1 MVRLW
6 WLSLLLLAG
15 CAGRTP
21 APVVERGGP
30 TTVVERG
37 AAATGA
43 PAASA
48 GATAAPATVP
58 AGFYVVKKGDTLY
71 RIAHDH
77 GQDPKEVA
85 AWNNLENSGRIEVG
99 QQLRVAPPESV
110 AVVKP
115 VALPGALVPVPE
127 SPAPLVAKSGD
138 SVKHEPR
145 GGKIAYSE
153 QAMAQAK
160 AMEGGAAAKVEPA
173 AAKPPEK
180 PVVPVPPPVA
190 ATGDDAIDWVW
201 PVPGKVL
208 TQFVEG
214 AAGKESNKGVDITAK
229 PGESVLAAAGGKVV
243 YVGNSLRGYGNL
255 VIVRH
260 NATYLSAYAHNSKIL
275 VKEGQVVNRAQKIA
289 EAGSSDA
296 DQPKL
301 HFEIR
306 RLGKPVDPLKYLPA
320 R

>member
-1 MVRLW
+1 MMRLCW
-6 WLSLLLLAG
+6 ISLMLLLAG
-15 CAGRTP
+15 CAGRAP

-37 AAATGA
+37 AGAAGVA
-43 PAASA
+43 PVPAA
-48 GATAAPATVP
+48 GAAAAAAVP
-58 AGFYVVKKGDTLY
+58 AGYYVVKKGDTLF

-85 AWNNLENSGRIEVG
+85 AWNSLENSARIEVG

-115 VALPGALVPVPE
+115 VALPGAVVLVPE
-127 SPAPLVAKSGD
+127 GQPAVAAKSGD
-138 SVKHEPR
+138 LVKHDPR
-145 GGKIAYSE
+145 GGKVAYSD
-153 QAMAQAK
+153 QALAQVK
-160 AMEGGAAAKVEPA
+160 AMEGGAAAEPA
-173 AAKPPEK
+173 AAKPAEQPA
-180 PVVPVPPPVA
+180 VPVPPPVA
-190 ATGDDAIDWVW
+190 ATGDDALNWMW
-201 PVPGKVL
+201 PVSGKVL

-214 AAGKESNKGVDITAK
+214 GAGKESNKGVDIGARL
-229 PGESVLAAAGGKVV
+229 GEPVLAAAGGKIV
-243 YVGNSLRGYGNL
+243 YVGSGLRGYGNL

-275 VKEGQVVNRAQKIA
+275 VKEGQTVNRAQKIA
-289 EAGSSDA
+289 EAGNSDA